1 MESKKTIF
9 YVGEETKPVVENLER
24 FKDSIFSYHIDKS
37 LHLID
42 EHLSVVSKEG
52 ADSQDFVNNIVAF
65 VGERGAGKTSCMCSV
80 VSILKELQ
88 RKNAYNTSFDNLK
101 TLPHKRIHA
110 LKTIDPSFFDTVHNI
125 LEIIIGEMYNRTRS
139 DLGTSITV
147 DKEDEARKLLKSFQV
162 IKRDMLYVDK
172 NTRFE
177 RDEEL
182 EELSLLAAGVD
193 LRTGIQKLIADY
205 LSFCNSDVL
214 LISIDDIDLNV
225 KLAYEMVEQI
235 RKYLILPNVV
245 ILMAVK
251 IDQLSMVIQENL
263 SKQFEQALR
272 YGSRIL
278 TGNDISEMAE
288 RYINKLIPVE
298 SRIYIPSPDVFF
310 GNSLEIKDGGK
321 VVFEADTVRD
331 AIPSL
336 IFTKCRYLFYNTRG
350 TTSPIVPRNLRD
362 LRLLLQMLIKMKD
375 YGEVKST
382 NMTEALGNKQQFK
395 RYFFSTWL
403 DSLEVDVRSVAIKLI
418 NETEPTLF
426 NKKVIDLIRNMY
438 ADATSVELKSHRMY
452 FDSGSTIAKDANEI
466 KVEDNFKNI
475 LEPKNLAYNISIG
488 DVFYVLDR
496 LLRME
501 TSASVHRLIFFI
513 KALYSI
519 KLYEWYDEM
528 TDMIKSKKK
537 EPLRTEKKPYTG
549 DFLVNIND
557 YMKLVGGNFFC
568 LDGETVLPP
577 KRIDSFVE
585 REIRLIN
592 GKTFFELLK
601 QVLDICKNSLIDE
614 NGKIQLAEEELT
626 KMHVVEFFM
635 LTISRYVWT
644 TDKSLSESGSHRYRL
659 GADAFYNRQIG
670 EQMTNLKFDFLSPFF
685 TLIDIEHSYGRF
697 NETIFGYA
705 KCVENSLYNK
715 IMELFGLDS
724 LRHLSSI
731 CIRNGEVLDEL
742 FSRIKSKR
750 GSLRSSDDSKIFGSI
765 YNEIANF
772 RIATHDYETKE
783 GNRKEYYTIQF
794 KDFSVLSELF
804 SDSGFVALFESIYNR
819 NEKADQA
826 AAAMV
831 TSYFSNFLNSY
842 LKKKQS
848 TIISCL
854 KKYNKGFYY
863 SAGEDVIKEQF
874 NDTSKSYS
882 TIEQINGLAQIIK
895 EAPYLLVDFRSEADE
910 KRTIGEGGDT
920 TPDTSED
927 NSSEEEGESAT
938 KPSDETITEEVI
950 DPEGEV

>member
-1 MESKKTIF
+1 MESKTTIF
-9 YVGEETKPVVENLER
+9 YVGEETKPVVENLKRLKE
-24 FKDSIFSYHIDKS
+24 SIFSYHIDKS
-37 LHLID
+37 IHLID
-42 EHLSVVSKEG
+42 EHLSLDPKE
-52 ADSQDFVNNIVAF
+52 ANDAQDYVNNIIAF

-80 VSILKELQ
+80 ISILQELQ
-88 RKNAYNTSFDNLK
+88 NKKAYNTSFDNLK
-101 TLPHKRIHA
+101 TLPQKRIHA
-110 LKTIDPSFFDTVHNI
+110 LKLIDPSFFDAVHNI
-125 LEIIIGEMYNRTRS
+125 LEIIIGEMYNRTSR
-139 DLGTSITV
+139 DLSTSITV
-147 DKEDEARKLLKSFQV
+147 DKENEARKLLKSFQA

-205 LSFCNSDVL
+205 LSYFNSDVL

-235 RKYLILPNVV
+235 RKYLILPNVM

-263 SKQFEQALR
+263 SKQFNQALKHDT
-272 YGSRIL
+272 RIL

-288 RYINKLIPVE
+288 RYINKLIPIE

-310 GNSLEIKDGGK
+310 GNSLVIKDREN

-375 YGEVKST
+375 YSEVKPI

-438 ADATSVELKSHRMY
+438 ADATSKELKSHKMY
-452 FDSGSTIAKDANEI
+452 FDIDSAMAKDANEI
-466 KVEDNFKNI
+466 KVEDNFRNI

-528 TDMIKSKKK
+528 TDMNETTKK
-537 EPLRTEKKPYTG
+537 PLPTEKKPYTG

-577 KRIDSFVE
+577 KRINSFVE

-601 QVLDICKNSLIDE
+601 QVLHICRNSPTHE
-614 NGKIQLAEEELT
+614 NEMIQLAEEDLT

-644 TDKSLSESGSHRYRL
+644 TDKTLSESGSHRYRL

-697 NETIFGYA
+697 NEEIFGYA
-705 KCVENSLYNK
+705 KRVENSLYNK
-715 IMELFGLDS
+715 IMGLFEFDRH
-724 LRHLSSI
+724 RHLSSI
-731 CIRNGEVLDEL
+731 CIRNAEVLDEL
-742 FSRIKSKR
+742 FSRIKSRR

-772 RIATHDYETKE
+772 EIATHDYETKE
-783 GNRKEYYTIQF
+783 GNQKEYYTIQF
-794 KDFSVLSELF
+794 PDFSVLSNLF
-804 SDSGFVALFESIYNR
+804 SDLGFVALFESIYNR
-819 NEKADQA
+819 NDQVDQSA
-826 AAAMV
+826 IEMV
-831 TSYFSNFLNSY
+831 TSYFNDFLNSY

-854 KKYNKGFYY
+854 KKHNKDFYDRV
-863 SAGEDVIKEQF
+863 GEDAIKEQF
-874 NDTSKSYS
+874 NDTNKSYS
-882 TIEQINGLAQIIK
+882 KNEQINGLAQIIT
-895 EAPYLLVDFRSEADE
+895 ETPSVLVDLRSEADE
-910 KRTIGEGGDT
+910 KKTNEDGENT
-920 TPDTSED
+920 TLD
-927 NSSEEEGESAT
+927 SSDDSSSGEEGESAP
-938 KPSDETITEEVI
+938 KPSDGTITEEGI
-950 DPEGEV
+950 APKSEV

>member
-1 MESKKTIF
+1 MESKTTIF
-9 YVGEETKPVVENLER
+9 YVGEETKPVVENLKRLKE
-24 FKDSIFSYHIDKS
+24 SIFSYHIDKS
-37 LHLID
+37 IHLID
-42 EHLSVVSKEG
+42 EHFSVDPKE
-52 ADSQDFVNNIVAF
+52 ANDAQDYVNNIIAF

-80 VSILKELQ
+80 ISILQELQ
-88 RKNAYNTSFDNLK
+88 NKKAYNTSFDNLK
-101 TLPHKRIHA
+101 TLPQKRIHA
-110 LKTIDPSFFDTVHNI
+110 LKLIDPSFFDAVHNI
-125 LEIIIGEMYNRTRS
+125 LEIIIGEMYNRTSR
-139 DLGTSITV
+139 DLSTSITV
-147 DKEDEARKLLKSFQV
+147 DKENEARKLLKSFQA

-205 LSFCNSDVL
+205 LSYFNSDVL

-235 RKYLILPNVV
+235 RKYLILPNVM

-263 SKQFEQALR
+263 SKQFDQALKHDT
-272 YGSRIL
+272 RIL

-288 RYINKLIPVE
+288 RYINKLIPIE

-310 GNSLEIKDGGK
+310 GNSLVIKDREN

-375 YGEVKST
+375 FSEVKPI

-438 ADATSVELKSHRMY
+438 ADATSKELKSHKMY
-452 FDSGSTIAKDANEI
+452 FDIDSAMAKDANEI
-466 KVEDNFKNI
+466 KVEDNFRNI

-528 TDMIKSKKK
+528 TDMNETTKK
-537 EPLRTEKKPYTG
+537 PLPTEKKPYTG

-577 KRIDSFVE
+577 KRINSFVE

-601 QVLDICKNSLIDE
+601 QVLHICRNSPTHE
-614 NGKIQLAEEELT
+614 NEMIQLAEEDLT

-644 TDKSLSESGSHRYRL
+644 TDKTLSESGSHRYRL

-697 NETIFGYA
+697 NEEIFGYA
-705 KCVENSLYNK
+705 KRVENSLYNK
-715 IMELFGLDS
+715 IMGLFEFDRH
-724 LRHLSSI
+724 RHLSSI
-731 CIRNGEVLDEL
+731 CIRNAEVLDEL
-742 FSRIKSKR
+742 FSRIKSRR

-772 RIATHDYETKE
+772 EIATHDYETKE
-783 GNRKEYYTIQF
+783 GNQKEYYTIQF
-794 KDFSVLSELF
+794 PDFSVLSNLF
-804 SDSGFVALFESIYNR
+804 SDLGFVALFESIYNR
-819 NEKADQA
+819 NDQVDQSA
-826 AAAMV
+826 IEMV
-831 TSYFSNFLNSY
+831 TSYFNDFLNSY

-854 KKYNKGFYY
+854 KKHNKDFYDRV
-863 SAGEDVIKEQF
+863 GEDAIKEQF
-874 NDTSKSYS
+874 NDTNKSYS
-882 TIEQINGLAQIIK
+882 KNEQINGLAQIIT
-895 EAPYLLVDFRSEADE
+895 ETPSVLVDLRSEADE
-910 KRTIGEGGDT
+910 KKTNEDGENT
-920 TPDTSED
+920 TLD
-927 NSSEEEGESAT
+927 SSDDSSSGEEGESAP
-938 KPSDETITEEVI
+938 KPSDGTITEEGI
-950 DPEGEV
+950 APKSEV

>member
-1 MESKKTIF
+1 MESKTTIF
-9 YVGEETKPVVENLER
+9 YVGEETKPVVENLKRLKE
-24 FKDSIFSYHIDKS
+24 SIFSYHIDKS
-37 LHLID
+37 IHLID
-42 EHLSVVSKEG
+42 EHLSVDPKE
-52 ADSQDFVNNIVAF
+52 ANDAQDYVNNIIAF

-80 VSILKELQ
+80 ISILQELQ
-88 RKNAYNTSFDNLK
+88 NKKAYNTSFDNLK
-101 TLPHKRIHA
+101 TLPQKRIHA
-110 LKTIDPSFFDTVHNI
+110 LKLIDPSFFDAVHNI
-125 LEIIIGEMYNRTRS
+125 LEIIIGEMYNRTSR
-139 DLGTSITV
+139 DLSTSITV
-147 DKEDEARKLLKSFQV
+147 DKENEARKLLKSFQA

-205 LSFCNSDVL
+205 LSYFNSDVL

-235 RKYLILPNVV
+235 RKYLILPNVM

-263 SKQFEQALR
+263 SKQFDQALKHDT
-272 YGSRIL
+272 RIL

-288 RYINKLIPVE
+288 RYINKLIPIE

-310 GNSLEIKDGGK
+310 GNSLVIKDREN

-375 YGEVKST
+375 YSEVKPV

-438 ADATSVELKSHRMY
+438 ADATSKELKSHKMY
-452 FDSGSTIAKDANEI
+452 FDIDSAMAKDANEI
-466 KVEDNFKNI
+466 KVEDNFRNI

-528 TDMIKSKKK
+528 TDMNETTKK
-537 EPLRTEKKPYTG
+537 PLPTEKKPYTG

-577 KRIDSFVE
+577 KRINSFVE

-601 QVLDICKNSLIDE
+601 QVLHICRNSPTHE
-614 NGKIQLAEEELT
+614 NEMIQLAEEDLT

-644 TDKSLSESGSHRYRL
+644 TDKTLSESGSHRYRL

-697 NETIFGYA
+697 NEEIFGYA
-705 KCVENSLYNK
+705 KRVENSLYNK
-715 IMELFGLDS
+715 IMGLFEFDRH
-724 LRHLSSI
+724 RHLSSI
-731 CIRNGEVLDEL
+731 CIRNAEVLDEL
-742 FSRIKSKR
+742 FSRIKSRR

-772 RIATHDYETKE
+772 EIATHDYETKE
-783 GNRKEYYTIQF
+783 GNQKEYYTIQF
-794 KDFSVLSELF
+794 PDFSVLSNLF
-804 SDSGFVALFESIYNR
+804 SDLGFVALFESIYNR
-819 NEKADQA
+819 NDQVDQSA
-826 AAAMV
+826 IEMV
-831 TSYFSNFLNSY
+831 TSYFNDFLNSY

-848 TIISCL
+848 TIISSL
-854 KKYNKGFYY
+854 KKHNKDFYDRV
-863 SAGEDVIKEQF
+863 GEDAIKEQF
-874 NDTSKSYS
+874 NDTNKSYS
-882 TIEQINGLAQIIK
+882 KNEQINGLAQIIT
-895 EAPYLLVDFRSEADE
+895 ETPSVLVDLRSEADE
-910 KRTIGEGGDT
+910 KKTNEDGENT
-920 TPDTSED
+920 TLD
-927 NSSEEEGESAT
+927 SSDDSSSGEEGESAP
-938 KPSDETITEEVI
+938 KPSDGTITEEGI
-950 DPEGEV
+950 APKSEV

>member
-475 LEPKNLAYNISIG
+475 LEP
-488 DVFYVLDR
+488 
-496 LLRME
+496 
-501 TSASVHRLIFFI
+501 
-513 KALYSI
+513 
-519 KLYEWYDEM
+519 
-528 TDMIKSKKK
+528 
-537 EPLRTEKKPYTG
+537 P
-549 DFLVNIND
+549 
-557 YMKLVGGNFFC
+557 
-568 LDGETVLPP
+568 
-577 KRIDSFVE
+577 
-585 REIRLIN
+585 
-592 GKTFFELLK
+592 
-601 QVLDICKNSLIDE
+601 Q
-614 NGKIQLAEEELT
+614 
-626 KMHVVEFFM
+626 
-635 LTISRYVWT
+635 
-644 TDKSLSESGSHRYRL
+644 
-659 GADAFYNRQIG
+659 
-670 EQMTNLKFDFLSPFF
+670 
-685 TLIDIEHSYGRF
+685 
-697 NETIFGYA
+697 
-705 KCVENSLYNK
+705 
-715 IMELFGLDS
+715 
-724 LRHLSSI
+724 
-731 CIRNGEVLDEL
+731 IRN
-742 FSRIKSKR
+742 
-750 GSLRSSDDSKIFGSI
+750 
-765 YNEIANF
+765 
-772 RIATHDYETKE
+772 
-783 GNRKEYYTIQF
+783 
-794 KDFSVLSELF
+794 
-804 SDSGFVALFESIYNR
+804 
-819 NEKADQA
+819 
-826 AAAMV
+826 
-831 TSYFSNFLNSY
+831 
-842 LKKKQS
+842 
-848 TIISCL
+848 
-854 KKYNKGFYY
+854 
-863 SAGEDVIKEQF
+863 
-874 NDTSKSYS
+874 
-882 TIEQINGLAQIIK
+882 
-895 EAPYLLVDFRSEADE
+895 
-910 KRTIGEGGDT
+910 
-920 TPDTSED
+920 
-927 NSSEEEGESAT
+927 
-938 KPSDETITEEVI
+938 
-950 DPEGEV
+950 

>member
-1 MESKKTIF
+1 MESKTTIF
-9 YVGEETKPVVENLER
+9 YVGEETKPVVENLKRLKE
-24 FKDSIFSYHIDKS
+24 SIFSYHIDKS
-37 LHLID
+37 IHLID
-42 EHLSVVSKEG
+42 EHLSVDPKE
-52 ADSQDFVNNIVAF
+52 ANDAQDYVNNIIAF

-80 VSILKELQ
+80 ISILQELQ
-88 RKNAYNTSFDNLK
+88 NKKAYNTSFDNLK
-101 TLPHKRIHA
+101 TLPQKRIHA
-110 LKTIDPSFFDTVHNI
+110 LKLIDPSFFDAVHNI
-125 LEIIIGEMYNRTRS
+125 LEIIIGEMYNRTS
-139 DLGTSITV
+139 HDLSTSITV
-147 DKEDEARKLLKSFQV
+147 DKENEARKLLKSFQA

-205 LSFCNSDVL
+205 LSYFNSDVL

-235 RKYLILPNVV
+235 RKYLILPNVM

-263 SKQFEQALR
+263 SKQFDQALKHDT
-272 YGSRIL
+272 RIL

-288 RYINKLIPVE
+288 RYINKLIPIE

-310 GNSLEIKDGGK
+310 GNSLVIKDREN

-375 YGEVKST
+375 YSEVKPI

-438 ADATSVELKSHRMY
+438 ADATSKELKSHKMY
-452 FDSGSTIAKDANEI
+452 FDIDSAMAKDANEI
-466 KVEDNFKNI
+466 KVEDNFRNI

-528 TDMIKSKKK
+528 TDMNETTKK
-537 EPLRTEKKPYTG
+537 PLPTEKKPYTG

-577 KRIDSFVE
+577 KRINSFVE

-601 QVLDICKNSLIDE
+601 QVLHICRNSPTHE
-614 NGKIQLAEEELT
+614 NEMIQLAEEDLT

-644 TDKSLSESGSHRYRL
+644 TDKTLSESGSHRYRL

-697 NETIFGYA
+697 NEEIFGYA
-705 KCVENSLYNK
+705 KRVEKSLYNK
-715 IMELFGLDS
+715 IMGLFEFDRH
-724 LRHLSSI
+724 RHLSSI
-731 CIRNGEVLDEL
+731 CIRNAEVLDEL
-742 FSRIKSKR
+742 FSRIKSRR

-772 RIATHDYETKE
+772 EIATHDYETKE
-783 GNRKEYYTIQF
+783 GNQKEYYTIQF
-794 KDFSVLSELF
+794 PDFSVLSNLF
-804 SDSGFVALFESIYNR
+804 SDLGFVALFESIYNR
-819 NEKADQA
+819 NDQVDQSA
-826 AAAMV
+826 IEMV
-831 TSYFSNFLNSY
+831 TSYFNDFLNSY

-854 KKYNKGFYY
+854 KKHNKDFYDRV
-863 SAGEDVIKEQF
+863 GEDAIKEQF
-874 NDTSKSYS
+874 NDTNKSYS
-882 TIEQINGLAQIIK
+882 KNEQINGLAQIIT
-895 EAPYLLVDFRSEADE
+895 ETPSVLVDLRSEADE
-910 KRTIGEGGDT
+910 KKTNEDGENT
-920 TPDTSED
+920 TLD
-927 NSSEEEGESAT
+927 SSDDSSSGEEGESAP
-938 KPSDETITEEVI
+938 KPSDGTITEEGI
-950 DPEGEV
+950 APKSEV

>member
-1 MESKKTIF
+1 MESKTTIF
-9 YVGEETKPVVENLER
+9 YVGEETKPVVENLKRLKE
-24 FKDSIFSYHIDKS
+24 SIFSYHIDKS
-37 LHLID
+37 IHLID
-42 EHLSVVSKEG
+42 EHLSVDPKE
-52 ADSQDFVNNIVAF
+52 ANDAQDYVNNIIAF

-80 VSILKELQ
+80 ISILQELQ
-88 RKNAYNTSFDNLK
+88 NKKAYNTSFDNLK
-101 TLPHKRIHA
+101 TLPQKRIHA
-110 LKTIDPSFFDTVHNI
+110 LKLIDPSFFDAVHNI
-125 LEIIIGEMYNRTRS
+125 LEIIIGEMYNRTSR
-139 DLGTSITV
+139 DLSTSITV
-147 DKEDEARKLLKSFQV
+147 DKENEARKLLKSFQA

-205 LSFCNSDVL
+205 LSYFNSDVL

-235 RKYLILPNVV
+235 RKYLILPNVM

-263 SKQFEQALR
+263 SKQFDQALKHDT
-272 YGSRIL
+272 RIL

-288 RYINKLIPVE
+288 RYINKLIPIE

-310 GNSLEIKDGGK
+310 GNSLVIKDREN

-375 YGEVKST
+375 YSEVKPI

-438 ADATSVELKSHRMY
+438 ADATSKELKSHKMY
-452 FDSGSTIAKDANEI
+452 FDIDSAMAKDANEI
-466 KVEDNFKNI
+466 KVEDNFRNI

-528 TDMIKSKKK
+528 TDMNETTKK
-537 EPLRTEKKPYTG
+537 PLPTEKKPYTG

-577 KRIDSFVE
+577 KRINSFVE

-601 QVLDICKNSLIDE
+601 QVLHICRNSPTHE
-614 NGKIQLAEEELT
+614 NEMIQLAEEDLT

-644 TDKSLSESGSHRYRL
+644 TDKTLSESGSHRYRL

-697 NETIFGYA
+697 NEEIFGYA
-705 KCVENSLYNK
+705 KRVENSLYNK
-715 IMELFGLDS
+715 IMGLFEFDRH
-724 LRHLSSI
+724 RHLSSI
-731 CIRNGEVLDEL
+731 CIRNAEVLDEL
-742 FSRIKSKR
+742 FSRIKSRR

-772 RIATHDYETKE
+772 EIATHDYKTKE
-783 GNRKEYYTIQF
+783 GNQKEYYTIQF
-794 KDFSVLSELF
+794 PDFSVLSNLF
-804 SDSGFVALFESIYNR
+804 SDLGFVALFESIYNR
-819 NEKADQA
+819 NDQVDQSA
-826 AAAMV
+826 IEMV
-831 TSYFSNFLNSY
+831 TSYFNDFLNSY

-848 TIISCL
+848 TIISSL
-854 KKYNKGFYY
+854 KKHNKDFYDRV
-863 SAGEDVIKEQF
+863 GEDAIKEQF
-874 NDTSKSYS
+874 NDTNKSYS
-882 TIEQINGLAQIIK
+882 KNEQINGLAQIIT
-895 EAPYLLVDFRSEADE
+895 ETPSVLVDLRSEADE
-910 KRTIGEGGDT
+910 KKTNEDGENT
-920 TPDTSED
+920 TLD
-927 NSSEEEGESAT
+927 SSDDSSSGEEGESAP
-938 KPSDETITEEVI
+938 KPSDGTITEEGI
-950 DPEGEV
+950 APKSEV